1 MKGLTTAVA
10 FGLLF
15 ACQAFSAEHS
25 VLARVTIYWR
35 GEGSGEHASWNGA
48 RLREGHC
55 AVDPKRIPYGSK
67 VVFPDATCVAVDS
80 GPGVVNRKAAR
91 SCGRTAAER
100 NAIVIDRFFDTKQK
114 AVAWAKAHPR
124 FMTVRILTP
133 ATKQGTKLVATKTPE
148 WSRTNIVNSGTTS
161 WRGRANDFY
170 QRFESSLD
178 VAALTAAES
187 NFAICQVQNIRA
199 YALLFATCA
208 LLAAAFHSSICQLF
222 SGPSARR
229 RGGQRA

>member
-1 MKGLTTAVA
+1 MKSLTTAAA
-10 FGLLF
+10 FALLF
-15 ACQAFSAEHS
+15 VCQALASEHS
-25 VLARVTIYWR
+25 ALARVTVYWHR
-35 GEGSGEHASWNGA
+35 EGSGEHSSWNGA
-48 RLREGHC
+48 QLREKHC
-55 AVDPKRIPYGSK
+55 AVDPKKIPYGSE

-114 AVAWAKAHPR
+114 ALAWAKGHPH

-133 ATKQGTKLVATKTPE
+133 GTEKRSKLVATKNPG
-148 WSRTNIVNSGTTS
+148 SSPTNIVSCVMTS

-178 VAALTAAES
+178 VAALTVAES
-187 NFAICQVQNIRA
+187 NFAICQEQNIGA
-199 YALLFATCA
+199 YVVMFATDYA
-208 LLAAAFHSSICQLF
+208 LLAAALSLF
-222 SGPSARR
+222 YSAIIR
-229 RGGQRA
+229 QIKL

>member
-55 AVDPKRIPYGSK
+55 AVDPKKIPYGSK

-80 GPGVVNRKAAR
+80 GPAVVNRKAAR
-91 SCGRTAAER
+91 SCGQTTAER

-114 AVAWAKAHPR
+114 ALAWAKGHPH

-133 ATKQGTKLVATKTPE
+133 GTEKRSKLVATKYPR
-148 WSRTNIVNSGTTS
+148 SSPTNIVNGSTTS
-161 WRGRANDFY
+161 WRGRAKDFY

-178 VAALTAAES
+178 VAALTVAES
-187 NFAICQVQNIRA
+187 NFAIRQEQNIGA
-199 YALLFATCA
+199 YAVMFATDCA
-208 LLAAAFHSSICQLF
+208 LLVAAVSLF
-222 SGPSARR
+222 YSAIIR
-229 RGGQRA
+229 QIKL